1 MQKLERALQSYS
13 ELATKW
19 AQTPELGRSHEPGH
33 WLEREACPVV
43 ADLLSH
49 RGFETAAC
57 WSLRHLDRG
66 STQPER
72 QCVERVDATLVEW
85 AAALADASVGLPER
99 TGGWDWSTVARDAGI
114 IAKRP
119 WFDLVAG
126 SEYFHPDRGLHLRV
140 GWPEHSAAFPAQGE
154 LRIPLGDYVQRSLC
168 ARVRYWSEWLA
179 RRTAALS
186 LGWIVDRNRAS
197 RLVAAHLA
205 ATQAAR
211 ELQAAC
217 ADPRGLREAATTLI
231 QVYVACTPVPQID
244 WWPSDVSSRETD
256 AALVR
261 SVIRRR
267 GPTGL
272 EYDPLV
278 LRQIAGALDTIRC
291 WSDQP
296 DQPEDLIDWL
306 RDRTRLVLV
315 DRLPRTVYWEG
326 VPVAEEAWDQ
336 AEKPWN
342 LLWTLAGQPEFV
354 VGLHQ
359 LMAPDGE
366 AIRSRRH
373 RLGQL
378 LSRAPGLD
386 GLIDAVRG
394 QGYRLQLKPEA
405 IGRLR
410 DDGFSRLMRLG
421 R

>member
-1 MQKLERALQSYS
+1 MQKLEQALQGYS

-19 AQTPELGRSHEPGH
+19 MRAPDFGASNEPGQ
-33 WLEREACPVV
+33 WLEREVCPIVKE
-43 ADLLSH
+43 LLAH

-85 AAALADASVGLPER
+85 AAALADASAKISER
-99 TGGWDWSTVARDAGI
+99 AGGWDWSAVARDAGL
-114 IAKRP
+114 IAGRP

-140 GWPEHSAAFPAQGE
+140 GWPEHSAAFQAQGE
-154 LRIPLGDYVQRSLC
+154 LRIPLGDYVQRSLG
-168 ARVRYWSEWLA
+168 ARVRYWSDWLA

-186 LGWIVDRNRAS
+186 LGWIADRDRAS

-205 ATQAAR
+205 ATQATR

-217 ADPRGLREAATTLI
+217 ADPHELRDAATLI
-231 QVYVACTPVPQID
+231 QVYVACAPAPQID
-244 WWPSDVSSRETD
+244 WWPSEVSSREAD

-278 LRQIAGALDTIRC
+278 LRHIAGALETVRC

-306 RDRTRLVLV
+306 RDRMRLVLV
-315 DRLPRTVYWEG
+315 DRLPRAVYWEG
-326 VPVAEEAWDQ
+326 VPVAEEDWDQ

-342 LLWTLAGQPEFV
+342 LLWMLAGQPESV

-378 LSRAPGLD
+378 LISAPGLD

-394 QGYRLQLKPEA
+394 QGYRLQLEPAA

-410 DDGFSRLMRLG
+410 DDGFGRLIRLV

>member
-1 MQKLERALQSYS
+1 VPKLERALQGYR

-19 AQTPELGRSHEPGH
+19 AQAPDFGRSNEPVQ
-33 WLEREACPVV
+33 WLEREVCPVV
-43 ADLLSH
+43 VELLSH

-66 STQPER
+66 SPQPER

-85 AAALADASVGLPER
+85 AAALSEASAKLPER
-99 TGGWDWSTVARDAGI
+99 TGSWDWSAVAREAGI
-114 IAKRP
+114 MAGRP

-126 SEYFHPDRGLHLRV
+126 SEYFHPDRGLHLRIDC
-140 GWPEHSAAFPAQGE
+140 PEHSAAFQAQGD
-154 LRIPLGDYVQRSLC
+154 LRIPLGDYVQRSLS
-168 ARVRYWSEWLA
+168 ARVRHWSECLA

-186 LGWIVDRNRAS
+186 LGWIADRNRAS
-197 RLVAAHLA
+197 RLVAAQLA
-205 ATQAAR
+205 ATHAAR
-211 ELQAAC
+211 ELQSAC

-231 QVYVACTPVPQID
+231 QIYVAYAPVPQID
-244 WWPSDVSSRETD
+244 WWPSDGSSRKTD

-267 GPTGL
+267 GSTGL

-278 LRQIAGALDTIRC
+278 YRHIACALETAYC

-296 DQPEDLIDWL
+296 DQPDDLIDWL

-315 DRLPRTVYWEG
+315 DRLPRAVYWEG
-326 VPVAEEAWDQ
+326 VPVAKAAWDQ

-342 LLWTLAGQPEFV
+342 LLWTLAGQPEAV

-378 LSRAPGLD
+378 LTNAPGLD
-386 GLIDAVRG
+386 SLIDSVRG
-394 QGYRLQLKPEA
+394 QGYRLQLEPAA

-410 DDGFSRLMRLG
+410 DDGFGRLMQLG